1 MVIKKR
7 RSTPTKS
14 RKNRRTVQHPNK
26 VYLRQ
31 INATLNRKLKSIQHH
46 LVVQQSD
53 LQQHLMKIIQ
63 DGKEQTVES
72 KDSRAVSDSPRVQ
85 YKQLNVLLITPAMER
100 ESSANSILIEQSLR
114 HLVQHVNEIKTIQ
127 PVADHTSG
135 QQLDLILV
143 LHGEDVLSN
152 QNLEA
157 MSASSAKKA
166 IWLSD
171 QSDLKQMESIIPFF
185 DYVFTPNSADIPS
198 DQHMGNV
205 SCHEL
210 PFPPNPT
217 VFCPQVVGREYESDV
232 YIIGDAHPGSCLYA
246 LANHAWLWDKKVRV
260 EGEGWKDFG
269 AFVPVQPHELREKLY
284 NGSKLVV
291 QDNSSARR
299 IMEVAACG
307 TFQLV
312 SAASSG
318 PENTDAFKRYATIE
332 ELVQKLGHYWDHVEQ
347 RRLAASQA
355 LSYMK
360 YNQSYLHKCLQLMD
374 IIFQ

>member
-1 MVIKKR
+1 
-7 RSTPTKS
+7 
-14 RKNRRTVQHPNK
+14 
-26 VYLRQ
+26 VYLRK

-63 DGKEQTVES
+63 DGKEQSMES
-72 KDSRAVSDSPRVQ
+72 KDSRIVSDFPRVQ
-85 YKQLNVLLITPAMER
+85 YKQLNVLLITPVMESD
-100 ESSANSILIEQSLR
+100 SSANSVLIEQSLR

-127 PVADHTSG
+127 PVSDHTSG

-166 IWLSD
+166 IWLTE

-185 DYVFTPNSADIPS
+185 DYVFTQNSARTPS
-198 DQHMGNV
+198 MGNV

-232 YIIGDAHPGSCLYA
+232 YIIGDAHPGSCLFV
-246 LANHAWLWDKKVRV
+246 LATHAWLSDKKVRV
-260 EGEGWKDFG
+260 EGKGWEGFG

-307 TFQLV
+307 TFQLI
-312 SAASSG
+312 SASSNA
-318 PENTDAFKRYATIE
+318 PANTDAFQRYATFE
-332 ELVQKLGHYWDHVEQ
+332 ELAQKIGKYWGHVEQ

-360 YNQSYLHKCLQLMD
+360 YNQSYLHKSLQLMD

>member
-1 MVIKKR
+1 MIIKKR

-14 RKNRRTVQHPNK
+14 QKNRRTVQHPNQ
-26 VYLRQ
+26 VYLRK

-63 DGKEQTVES
+63 DGKEQIVES
-72 KDSRAVSDSPRVQ
+72 KDSRIVSDFPRVQ
-85 YKQLNVLLITPAMER
+85 YKQLNVLLITPLMER
-100 ESSANSILIEQSLR
+100 DSSANSVLIEQSLR
-114 HLVQHVNEIKTIQ
+114 HLVQYVNEIKTIQ

-166 IWLSD
+166 IWLTD
-171 QSDLKQMESIIPFF
+171 QSDLKQMESIIHFF
-185 DYVFTPNSADIPS
+185 DYVFTQNSAHTPS
-198 DQHMGNV
+198 MGNV

-232 YIIGDAHPGSCLYA
+232 YIIGDAHPGSCLFA
-246 LANHAWLWDKKVRV
+246 LATHAWLSDKKVRV
-260 EGEGWKDFG
+260 EGKGWEGFG

-307 TFQLV
+307 TFQLI
-312 SAASSG
+312 SASSNA
-318 PENTDAFKRYATIE
+318 PANTDAFQRYATFE
-332 ELVQKLGHYWDHVEQ
+332 ELVQKLGQYWDHVEQ

-360 YNQSYLHKCLQLMD
+360 YNQSYLHKSLQLMD

>member
-1 MVIKKR
+1 M
-7 RSTPTKS
+7 
-14 RKNRRTVQHPNK
+14 
-26 VYLRQ
+26 
-31 INATLNRKLKSIQHH
+31 NRKLKSIQHH

-63 DGKEQTVES
+63 DGKEQIVES
-72 KDSRAVSDSPRVQ
+72 KDSRIVSDFPRVQ
-85 YKQLNVLLITPAMER
+85 YKQLNVLLITPLMER
-100 ESSANSILIEQSLR
+100 DSSANSVLIEQSLR
-114 HLVQHVNEIKTIQ
+114 HLVQYVNEIKTIQ

-166 IWLSD
+166 IWLTD
-171 QSDLKQMESIIPFF
+171 QSDLKQMESIIHFF
-185 DYVFTPNSADIPS
+185 DYVFTQNSAHTPS
-198 DQHMGNV
+198 MGNV

-232 YIIGDAHPGSCLYA
+232 YIIGDAHPGSCLFA
-246 LANHAWLWDKKVRV
+246 LATHAWLSDKKVRV
-260 EGEGWKDFG
+260 EGKGWEGFG

-307 TFQLV
+307 TFQLI
-312 SAASSG
+312 SASSNA
-318 PENTDAFKRYATIE
+318 PANTDAFQRYATFE
-332 ELVQKLGHYWDHVEQ
+332 ELVQKLGQYWDHVEQ

-360 YNQSYLHKCLQLMD
+360 YNQSYLHKSLQLMD